1 MSTTCVGYAQ
11 AWASRARRGSSALDW
26 RLAVTLLGA
35 ATTALAQQGRDTAAG
50 GLAVWSTLERI
61 GAAAAGGESELEV
74 TAATSTPSNAEQ
86 LIVSVAFTNTTA
98 QVVDSVRIT
107 SAISAD
113 VRYVAGSATGPG
125 SQALFSVDQG
135 RTFGRPGELTVVGA
149 DGAAR
154 AADAADYTHV
164 RWVLDGPL
172 DAGATGVARFR
183 AVPR

>member
-11 AWASRARRGSSALDW
+11 ALGSHARRRSPRLDW
-26 RLAVTLLGA
+26 RLGVVLLGA
-35 ATTALAQQGRDTAAG
+35 AATAPAQRGHDAAAR
-50 GLAVWSTLERI
+50 GLAVSSTLEQL
-61 GAAAAGGESELEV
+61 GAAVAAGEGEQV
-74 TAATSTPSNAEQ
+74 VAAATSTPSNMDQ
-86 LIVSVAFTNTTA
+86 VIMSVAFTNTTA
-98 QVVDSVRIT
+98 QVVDAVRIT
-107 SAISAD
+107 SAIPAD

-135 RTFGRPGELTVVGA
+135 RTFGRPGELTVVDA

-154 AADAADYTHV
+154 AAEAADYTHV